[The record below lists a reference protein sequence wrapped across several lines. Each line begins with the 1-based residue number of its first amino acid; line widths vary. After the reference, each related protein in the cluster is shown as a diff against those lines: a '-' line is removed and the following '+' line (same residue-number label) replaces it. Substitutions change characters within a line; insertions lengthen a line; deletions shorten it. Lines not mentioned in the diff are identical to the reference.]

1 MTEGI
6 REDKPLRAKAY
17 GHIPHLPGSRMG
29 PGDHHCH
36 PGQSLMCTVKRKE
49 KHDEVIVQEK
59 LDGSCCAVALIDGT
73 LVPLTRSGNPASD
86 SRYRQHH
93 LFAAWVYSQQERFL
107 GVLQE
112 GERIVGEW
120 LAQAHG
126 TRYNLPHDP
135 FVVFDIMTLH
145 ERTAYDV
152 FIERVKAG
160 GFVTPRLIHRGDPID
175 IEAVLAK
182 LEPSGHGAIDL
193 VEGAVWRIERRGKV
207 HFLAKYVRSDKAD
220 GIYLSED
227 DPLWNW
233 QPDWRAGS

>member
-1 MTEGI
+1 MNI

-36 PGQSLMCTVKRKE
+36 PGQAVMCTAKRKE
-49 KHDEVIVQEK
+49 KRDEVIVQEK
-59 LDGSCCAVALIDGT
+59 LDGSCCAVVLIDGA
-73 LVPLTRSGNPASD
+73 LIPLTRSGNLASQ

-93 LFAAWVYSQQERFL
+93 LFAAWVYSQQDRFL
-107 GVLQE
+107 ATLQE

-126 TRYNLPHDP
+126 TRYDLPHEP
-135 FVVFDIMTLH
+135 FVTFDLMAISD
-145 ERTAYDV
+145 RTGYDA
-152 FIERVKAG
+152 FTERVRAG
-160 GFVTPRLIHRGDPID
+160 DFVTPKLIHRGDPIS

-193 VEGAVWRIERRGKV
+193 VEGAVWRVERRGKP
-207 HFLAKYVRSDKAD
+207 HFLAKYVRPDKVD
-220 GIYLSED
+220 GLYLSED
-227 DPLWNW
+227 DPVWNW
-233 QPDWRAGS
+233 QPD